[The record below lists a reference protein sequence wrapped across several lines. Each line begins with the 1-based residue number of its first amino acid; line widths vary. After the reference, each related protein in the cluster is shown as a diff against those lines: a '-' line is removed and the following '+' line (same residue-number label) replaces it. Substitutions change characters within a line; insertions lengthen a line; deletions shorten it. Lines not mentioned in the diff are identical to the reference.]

1 VLEIHPPVVEYFAV
15 GKKTKTRD
23 CPAAGR
29 QITSSECAIGRHTA
43 YACPET
49 CSFNVFSVHN
59 YPDFRSIEDS
69 ANQKFFNWLLENVPD
84 RAAFESG
91 LQRRLDGE
99 ASTPYFHYLAWHGVY
114 QVGPD
119 GDSILGKWEK
129 AGFPGLSVD
138 EQIFMQGKG
147 RMRPAIIEAH
157 RIMDHCRVEVVD
169 LLDPTRAP
177 FLIVDSLFAGQAVR
191 FGVYF
196 ADVVPLPHYSRLFGA
211 CLMVPNLHPVDPEE
225 LCRELITHLG
235 GPSDTTGIRRWLGEH
250 AEKFEDAMT
259 AVSLARRKLMFEAF
273 DAQVGR
279 AVYEI
284 QHPYGDCCQ
293 RLGAKSGIDGDP
305 VTDVERGE
313 GFTEAKVWFAAPD
326 DSEVGSIGQGAVL
339 GRVLLGPTHWRVE
352 ALGAERLARLRGRF
366 EALMQDAVKFV
377 GERRDDVG
385 ARLRMQ
391 EPQYDAAL
399 VPPSLLREPPRL
411 VTTLSRVPA
420 KGATPEETA
429 AAVIEENLRRI
440 LDEPIPAL
448 ENQTPRQAAANP
460 ALRAKL
466 VAWTKYWVFQ
476 TDQENLHS
484 GRNTDVNWMLRELGL
499 TKLLFDPPPARPPL
513 DSPEDSFDDDPDAV
527 VPWEL
532 LPDPPPLPD
541 RPWDMRE
548 AGELMARALQSFKP
562 TERPSDYF
570 SDLEYPLFPILQEF
584 LEESAD
590 RMLTVWILQVSQWL
604 VLCYAPRG
612 TRPPEVD
619 TDQLIDSIERYL
631 QKVADWNMAG
641 GFEELPAWITQHRQ
655 PELLKLAIVTAIE
668 FSSKGPRK
676 YRLAEKHNPLL
687 MALMAGVLESLDEG
701 ARALL

>member
-1 VLEIHPPVVEYFAV
+1 M
-15 GKKTKTRD
+15 GKRTKTRD

-29 QITSSECAIGRHTA
+29 QITSSECAIGRHTT

-49 CSFNVFSVHN
+49 CIFNVFSVHN

-69 ANQKFFNWLLENVPD
+69 ANQKFFKWLLENVPD
-84 RAAFESG
+84 RAGFESG
-91 LQRRLDGE
+91 LQRILDGDS
-99 ASTPYFHYLAWHGVY
+99 STQYFHYLAWHGVY
-114 QVGPD
+114 RVGAD

-129 AGFPGLSVD
+129 AGFPSLSVD
-138 EQIFMQGKG
+138 ERILMQGKA

-169 LLDPTRAP
+169 LLDPARVP

-196 ADVVPLPHYSRLFGA
+196 VDVVPLPHYSRLFGA
-211 CLMVPNLHPVDPEE
+211 CLMIPNLHPVDPEE
-225 LCRELITHLG
+225 SCREVITHLG

-250 AEKFEDAMT
+250 ADRFEDAMT
-259 AVSLARRKLMFEAF
+259 AVSLARRKLMFEAL

-279 AVYEI
+279 AIYEI
-284 QHPYGDCCQ
+284 QRPYDDCGQ
-293 RLGAKSGIDGDP
+293 RLAAKPGIDGDS
-305 VTDVERGE
+305 VTNDEGGE
-313 GFTEAKVWFAAPD
+313 GFTEAKVWFAAPE

-366 EALMQDAVKFV
+366 EALMQDHVKFV

-391 EPQYDAAL
+391 EPQYDPAL

-420 KGATPEETA
+420 KGATPEDTA
-429 AAVIEENLRRI
+429 AAVIEEKRRGI
-440 LDEPIPAL
+440 LDEPIPAFGD
-448 ENQTPRQAAANP
+448 QTPRQAAANP

-476 TDQENLHS
+476 TDQQNLRS
-484 GRNTDVNWMLRELGL
+484 GRDEDVNWMIRELGL
-499 TKLLFDPPPARPPL
+499 TELLFDPPPARPPL
-513 DSPEDSFDDDPDAV
+513 DSPEDSLADDFDEVA
-527 VPWEL
+527 PWEL
-532 LPDPPPLPD
+532 LPDPPTLPD
-541 RPWDMRE
+541 RPWDIHE
-548 AGELMARALQSFKP
+548 AGELMARALQSFKS
-562 TERPSDYF
+562 TEHPSDYF
-570 SDLEYPLFPILQEF
+570 SDLEYPLFPILQE
-584 LEESAD
+584 LSEESAD
-590 RMLTVWILQVSQWL
+590 QMLTAWILQVSHWL

-619 TDQLIDSIERYL
+619 TDQLIANIERYV
-631 QKVADWNMAG
+631 QKVADWSMGG

-655 PELLKLAIVTAIE
+655 PELLKLAIATALE
-668 FSSKGPRK
+668 FSAKGPRK
-676 YRLAEKHNPLL
+676 HRLAERHGPVL
-687 MALMAGVLESLDEG
+687 MAFTASVLESLDEG
-701 ARALL
+701 ARARF